1 MAYRGVQAPI
11 KLLIPRLDGAGN
23 LVYGI
28 LGLGD
33 IVVPGASSLVVASAC
48 VLMCCPA
55 GFFIKLMLRYD
66 VRKGLDHAVHDHDV
80 KTVAAASSAEAAKKD
95 DSALA
100 SLDTVRLCPSWP
112 PVFMVSIVAYL
123 ASLVATHVAMTV
135 FHSAQVGHTWARSHS

>member
-1 MAYRGVQAPI
+1 
-11 KLLIPRLDGAGN
+11 
-23 LVYGI
+23 
-28 LGLGD
+28 
-33 IVVPGASSLVVASAC
+33 
-48 VLMCCPA
+48 MCCPA